1 MKKMEPKQ
9 LDQSSSLNCM
19 FSEDELDN
27 MDEILSQNDSPI
39 KCPPL
44 SEITEDCF
52 SVNQIEQQN
61 DQQQRINQRHKNTVQ
76 LVLDVN
82 MVNQQIQKNA
92 RKAHSKE
99 FIKELVS
106 KQKNR
111 FQLDGFNLDLTC
123 NLSLLQLILHHKQLL
138 WDILQTILSHYEV
151 QRFLNTRHPEKYKVI
166 NLCSERQY
174 RHDLF
179 YKVVEF
185 PFEDHQPPPFQIIL
199 PFCLTVSKWLKK
211 QDRVVAVHCKAGKG
225 RTGTMISCYLLYSKQ
240 YDSSKDALKY
250 YAMIRTQN
258 QEGVTIPSQARYVE
272 YFNIALKMN
281 LLYVPAKTVELI
293 EVRLVGIPNFGIFGG
308 CKPFIRI
315 QNENKQ
321 LIQQPTILTN
331 QDQQKQYSAI
341 FKFQGVY
348 LSGDVV
354 VQFFHKSIVLEEKM
368 FQAWLNTS
376 FVIMSPQLQIFQRD
390 ELDGVGKDKQF
401 KKFPINFSLE
411 ILFDKVVAIR
421 RRSDC
426 IK

>member
-1 MKKMEPKQ
+1 MGYPADNFESLYRNS
-9 LDQSSSLNCM
+9 LD
-19 FSEDELDN
+19 
-27 MDEILSQNDSPI
+27 
-39 KCPPL
+39 
-44 SEITEDCF
+44 
-52 SVNQIEQQN
+52 
-61 DQQQRINQRHKNTVQ
+61 
-76 LVLDVN
+76 
-82 MVNQQIQKNA
+82 
-92 RKAHSKE
+92 
-99 FIKELVS
+99 
-106 KQKNR
+106 
-111 FQLDGFNLDLTC
+111 
-123 NLSLLQLILHHKQLL
+123 
-138 WDILQTILSHYEV
+138 EV
-151 QRFLNTRHPEKYKVI
+151 QRFLNSRHPEKYKVF

-199 PFCLTVSKWLKK
+199 PFCLTVQKWLKK
-211 QDRVVAVHCKAGKG
+211 QDRVIAVHCKAGKG
-225 RTGTMISCYLLYSKQ
+225 RTGTMISCYLLFSKQ

-281 LLYVPAKTVELI
+281 LLYVPPRTVELI
-293 EVRLVGIPNFGIFGG
+293 EVRLVGLPNFGIFGG

-321 LIQQPTILTN
+321 LIQQPTILIN
-331 QDQQKQYSAI
+331 QDQSKQQYSAI

-368 FQAWLNTS
+368 FQAWLHTS
-376 FVIMSPQLQIFQRD
+376 FVLMSPQLQMFNRH
-390 ELDGVGKDKQF
+390 ELDGVNKDKQF
-401 KKFPINFSLE
+401 KKFPINLCLE

>member
-1 MKKMEPKQ
+1 MIVPLNVLHQVKLQMIAVVQFKMKNKNQLKTQEYCTISIRCQYGKLIDLKKCSQSPFKRIFERIGLKIKKQ
-9 LDQSSSLNCM
+9 ILNGWIQFRFNMQSILIINDITPQIIAMGYPADNFESLYRNSLD
-19 FSEDELDN
+19 
-27 MDEILSQNDSPI
+27 
-39 KCPPL
+39 
-44 SEITEDCF
+44 
-52 SVNQIEQQN
+52 
-61 DQQQRINQRHKNTVQ
+61 
-76 LVLDVN
+76 
-82 MVNQQIQKNA
+82 
-92 RKAHSKE
+92 
-99 FIKELVS
+99 
-106 KQKNR
+106 
-111 FQLDGFNLDLTC
+111 
-123 NLSLLQLILHHKQLL
+123 
-138 WDILQTILSHYEV
+138 EV

-225 RTGTMISCYLLYSKQ
+225 RTGTMISCYLLFSKQ

-281 LLYVPAKTVELI
+281 LLYVPARTVELI
-293 EVRLVGIPNFGIFGG
+293 EVRLVGLPNFGIFGG

-348 LSGDVV
+348 LNGDVV

-368 FQAWLNTS
+368 FQAWFHTS
-376 FVIMSPQLQIFQRD
+376 FIMMNPQLQIFNRD
-390 ELDGVGKDKQF
+390 ELDGVSKDKQF
-401 KKFPINFSLE
+401 KKFPMNFSLE

>member
-1 MKKMEPKQ
+1 M
-9 LDQSSSLNCM
+9 QSIFIIIDITPQIIAMGYPADNFESLYRN
-19 FSEDELDN
+19 
-27 MDEILSQNDSPI
+27 
-39 KCPPL
+39 
-44 SEITEDCF
+44 
-52 SVNQIEQQN
+52 
-61 DQQQRINQRHKNTVQ
+61 
-76 LVLDVN
+76 
-82 MVNQQIQKNA
+82 
-92 RKAHSKE
+92 
-99 FIKELVS
+99 
-106 KQKNR
+106 
-111 FQLDGFNLDLTC
+111 
-123 NLSLLQLILHHKQLL
+123 SLE
-138 WDILQTILSHYEV
+138 EV

-225 RTGTMISCYLLYSKQ
+225 RTGTMISCYLLFSKQ

-308 CKPFIRI
+308 CSKIFKFIIVEPFIRI

-376 FVIMSPQLQIFQRD
+376 FVIMSPQLQIFKRD